1 MKILVKIVPIGFIFS
16 TLVGSAFAG
25 GGADMGEFYAA
36 PDGVKVIYGYNSSQY
51 GNLYRVST
59 NLYVQTKD
67 DAYLEDIKLLIQRL
81 KMSPTGREVLRQIA
95 AYTPVNAP
103 EDIVEPLIEHLQGVD
118 TTRVNVVTVIRE
130 PESAGRLFETI
141 PSNFV
146 DSQKSVLVY
155 PRQFNGKG
163 VSNTVFFST
172 KEVVNIP
179 GTDKPFDQAVALGH
193 ELIHARDY
201 ASGAMPQG
209 SVLLRHRH
217 PETGQV
223 TEYSIDNA
231 EYQTTGISHY
241 NNAES
246 GRDAETAISAIRSD
260 VVMRREDMYFR
271 WISSGQNKPKAYL
284 KNEKVFSEFHLAD
297 DLGAYKRNTYWPA
310 GQYQYHPYTVE
321 VRPAAA
327 GSLSPK
333 WDTLEGKQAHTEV
346 RRALN
351 QSLSEGKETAI
362 VLVDATEQRLSQSL
376 QNSPALTRRG
386 LGNQSAIL
394 SYAAKN
400 NIKVVNAYS
409 SENETPLASLKKK
422 KRSRMYRAMSGQS
435 ESSNGYK
442 EVQFSVD
449 NQSLLSQELEG
460 QDTVLV
466 MAYSDGQMTTNI
478 VDNLSDDLNRQV
490 LVSRH
495 SNLDYQPSN
504 LNAEESAAWLN
515 LREKRNVK
523 MLGSGSRSRFNI
535 CSIQ

>member
-1 MKILVKIVPIGFIFS
+1 MKTLTKVMSVIFTFSILI
-16 TLVGSAFAG
+16 GSAFAG
-25 GGADMGEFYAA
+25 GGAEMGEFYAA
-36 PDGVKVIYGYNSSQY
+36 PDGVKVIYGHNTPQY

-67 DAYLEDIKLLIQRL
+67 DAYLADIKLLIQKL
-81 KMSPTGREVLRQIA
+81 KISPTGREVLRQIA
-95 AYTPVNAP
+95 TYTPVNAP
-103 EDIVEPLIEHLQGVD
+103 EDTVAPLIEHLQGVD
-118 TTRVNVVTVIRE
+118 TNKVNVVTVIRE
-130 PESAGRLFETI
+130 PESAGRLFETV
-141 PSNFV
+141 PSSFV
-146 DSQKSVLVY
+146 DRQKSELVY
-155 PRQFNGKG
+155 SRQFDGKG

-172 KEVVNIP
+172 QEVVNIP
-179 GTDKPFDQAVALGH
+179 GTDKPFDQVVALGH

-201 ASGAMPQG
+201 ASGAMPPG
-209 SVLLRHRH
+209 SVLLKHRH

-223 TEYSIDNA
+223 TEYSIENA
-231 EYQTTGISHY
+231 EYQTTGIFHY

-260 VVMRREDMYFR
+260 AIMRREEMYFR
-271 WISSGQNKPKAYL
+271 WKSNGQNKPKAYL
-284 KNEKVFSEFHLAD
+284 KNEKVVSEFHLAD

-333 WDTLEGKQAHTEV
+333 WNTLEGKQAHVEV

-362 VLVDATEQRLSQSL
+362 VLIDATEQRLSQSL
-376 QNSPALTRRG
+376 QHSPALTRRG

-394 SYAAKN
+394 NYAAKN

-422 KRSRMYRAMSGQS
+422 KRSRMYRAILGQP
-435 ESSNGYK
+435 ESSGGYK
-442 EVQFSVD
+442 DVQFSLD

-478 VDNLSDDLNRQV
+478 VDSLSDDLNKQV

-504 LNAEESAAWLN
+504 LSVEESTAWLN
-515 LREKRNVK
+515 IREKQNVK

>member
-1 MKILVKIVPIGFIFS
+1 MITLTKVMSVIFTFLILI
-16 TLVGSAFAG
+16 GSAFAG
-25 GGADMGEFYAA
+25 GGAEMGEFYAA
-36 PDGVKVIYGYNSSQY
+36 PDGVKVIYGYNTPQY

-67 DAYLEDIKLLIQRL
+67 DAYLADIKLLIQKL
-81 KMSPTGREVLRQIA
+81 KISPTGREVLRQIA
-95 AYTPVNAP
+95 TYTPVNAP
-103 EDIVEPLIEHLQGVD
+103 EDTVAPLIEHLQGVD
-118 TTRVNVVTVIRE
+118 TNKVNVVTVIRE
-130 PESAGRLFETI
+130 PESAGRLFETV
-141 PSNFV
+141 PSSFV
-146 DSQKSVLVY
+146 DRQKSELVY
-155 PRQFNGKG
+155 SRQFDGKG

-172 KEVVNIP
+172 QEVVNIP

-201 ASGAMPQG
+201 ASGAMPPG
-209 SVLLRHRH
+209 SVLLKHRH

-223 TEYSIDNA
+223 TEYSIENA
-231 EYQTTGISHY
+231 EYQTTGIFHY

-260 VVMRREDMYFR
+260 AIMRREEMYFR
-271 WISSGQNKPKAYL
+271 WKSNGQNKPKANL
-284 KNEKVFSEFHLAD
+284 KNEKVVSEFHLAD

-333 WDTLEGKQAHTEV
+333 WNTLEGKQAHVEV

-362 VLVDATEQRLSQSL
+362 VLIDATEQRLSQSL
-376 QNSPALTRRG
+376 QHSPALTRRG

-394 SYAAKN
+394 NYAAKN

-422 KRSRMYRAMSGQS
+422 KRSRMYRAILGQP
-435 ESSNGYK
+435 ESSGGYK
-442 EVQFSVD
+442 DVQFSLD

-478 VDNLSDDLNRQV
+478 VDSLSDDLNKQV

-504 LNAEESAAWLN
+504 LSVEESTAWLN
-515 LREKRNVK
+515 IREKQNVK

>member
-1 MKILVKIVPIGFIFS
+1 MKTLTKVMSVIFTFSILI
-16 TLVGSAFAG
+16 GSAFAG
-25 GGADMGEFYAA
+25 GGAEMGEFYAA
-36 PDGVKVIYGYNSSQY
+36 PDGVKVIYGYNTPQY

-67 DAYLEDIKLLIQRL
+67 DAYLADIKLLIQKL
-81 KMSPTGREVLRQIA
+81 KISPTGREVLRQIA
-95 AYTPVNAP
+95 TYTPVNAP
-103 EDIVEPLIEHLQGVD
+103 EDTVAPLIEHLQGVD
-118 TTRVNVVTVIRE
+118 TNKVNVVTVIRE
-130 PESAGRLFETI
+130 PESAGRLFETV
-141 PSNFV
+141 PSSFV
-146 DSQKSVLVY
+146 DRQKSELVY
-155 PRQFNGKG
+155 LRQFDGKG

-172 KEVVNIP
+172 QEVVNIP

-201 ASGAMPQG
+201 ASGAMPPG
-209 SVLLRHRH
+209 SVLLKHRH

-223 TEYSIDNA
+223 TEYSIENA
-231 EYQTTGISHY
+231 EYQTTGIFHY

-260 VVMRREDMYFR
+260 AIMRREEMYFR
-271 WISSGQNKPKAYL
+271 WKSNGQNKPKAYL
-284 KNEKVFSEFHLAD
+284 KNEKVVSEFHVAD
-297 DLGAYKRNTYWPA
+297 DVGAYKRNTYWPA

-333 WDTLEGKQAHTEV
+333 WNTLEGKQAHVEV

-362 VLVDATEQRLSQSL
+362 VLIDATEQRLSQSL
-376 QNSPALTRRG
+376 QHSPALTRRG

-394 SYAAKN
+394 NYAAKN

-409 SENETPLASLKKK
+409 SENKTPLASLKKK
-422 KRSRMYRAMSGQS
+422 KRSRMYRAILGQP
-435 ESSNGYK
+435 ESSGGYK
-442 EVQFSVD
+442 DVQFSLD

-478 VDNLSDDLNRQV
+478 VDSLSDDLNKQV

-504 LNAEESAAWLN
+504 LSVEESTAWLN
-515 LREKRNVK
+515 IREKQNVK

>member
-1 MKILVKIVPIGFIFS
+1 MKTLTKVMSVIFTFLILI
-16 TLVGSAFAG
+16 GSAFAG
-25 GGADMGEFYAA
+25 GGAEMGEFYAA
-36 PDGVKVIYGYNSSQY
+36 PDGVKVIYGYNTPQY

-67 DAYLEDIKLLIQRL
+67 DAYLADIKLLIQKL
-81 KMSPTGREVLRQIA
+81 KISPTGREVLRQIA
-95 AYTPVNAP
+95 TYTPVNAP
-103 EDIVEPLIEHLQGVD
+103 EDTVAPLIEHLQGVD
-118 TTRVNVVTVIRE
+118 TNKVNVVTVIRE
-130 PESAGRLFETI
+130 PESAGRLFETV
-141 PSNFV
+141 PSSFV
-146 DSQKSVLVY
+146 DRQKSELVY
-155 PRQFNGKG
+155 SRQFDGKG

-172 KEVVNIP
+172 QEVVNIP

-201 ASGAMPQG
+201 ASGAMPPG
-209 SVLLRHRH
+209 SVLLKHRH

-223 TEYSIDNA
+223 TEYSIENA
-231 EYQTTGISHY
+231 EYQTTGIFHY

-260 VVMRREDMYFR
+260 AIMRREEMYFR
-271 WISSGQNKPKAYL
+271 WKSNGQNKPKAYL
-284 KNEKVFSEFHLAD
+284 KNEKVVSEFHLAD

-333 WDTLEGKQAHTEV
+333 WNTLEGKQAHVEV

-362 VLVDATEQRLSQSL
+362 VLIDATEQRLSQSL
-376 QNSPALTRRG
+376 QHSPALTRRG

-394 SYAAKN
+394 NYAAKN

-422 KRSRMYRAMSGQS
+422 KRSRMYRAILGQP
-435 ESSNGYK
+435 ESSGGYK
-442 EVQFSVD
+442 DVHFSLD

-478 VDNLSDDLNRQV
+478 VDSLSDDLNKQV
-490 LVSRH
+490 LVSRY

-504 LNAEESAAWLN
+504 LSVEESTAWLN
-515 LREKRNVK
+515 IREKQNVK

>member
-1 MKILVKIVPIGFIFS
+1 MKILAKMVCIVFTFS
-16 TLVGSAFAG
+16 TLVGSALAG
-25 GGADMGEFYAA
+25 GGAEMGEFYAA

-67 DAYLEDIKLLIQRL
+67 DAYLADIKLLIQRL

-103 EDIVEPLIEHLQGVD
+103 EDAVEPLIEHLQGVD
-118 TTRVNVVTVIRE
+118 TTKVNVVTVIRE
-130 PESAGRLFETI
+130 PEGAGRLFETV
-141 PSNFV
+141 PSTFAER
-146 DSQKSVLVY
+146 QKSELVY
-155 PRQFNGKG
+155 LRQFDGKG

-179 GTDKPFDQAVALGH
+179 GTTKPFDQAVALGH

-201 ASGAMPQG
+201 ASGAMPRG
-209 SVLLRHRH
+209 SVILKHRH

-223 TEYSIDNA
+223 TEYSIDKA

-241 NNAES
+241 NNAEN
-246 GRDAETAISAIRSD
+246 GRDAETAIDEIRND
-260 VVMRREDMYFR
+260 VIMRREEMYFR
-271 WISSGQNKPKAYL
+271 WKSSGQNKPKAYL
-284 KNEKVFSEFHLAD
+284 KNEKVVSEFHLAD

-310 GQYQYHPYTVE
+310 GHYQYHPYTVE

-376 QNSPALTRRG
+376 QNSPVLTRRG

-394 SYAAKN
+394 NYAAKN

-409 SENETPLASLKKK
+409 SENETPLSSLKKR
-422 KRSRMYRAMSGQS
+422 KRSRLYRAISGQS
-435 ESSNGYK
+435 ERSNGYK
-442 EVQFSVD
+442 DVQFSAD

-478 VDNLSDDLNRQV
+478 VDSLSDDLNRQV

-504 LNAEESAAWLN
+504 LSSEESTAWLN
-515 LREKRNVK
+515 IREKQNVK

>member
-1 MKILVKIVPIGFIFS
+1 MKTLTKVMSVIFTFLILI
-16 TLVGSAFAG
+16 GSAFAG
-25 GGADMGEFYAA
+25 GGAEMGEFYAA
-36 PDGVKVIYGYNSSQY
+36 PDGVKVIYGYNTPQY

-67 DAYLEDIKLLIQRL
+67 DAYLADIKLLIQKL
-81 KMSPTGREVLRQIA
+81 KISPTGREVLRQIA
-95 AYTPVNAP
+95 TYTPVNAP
-103 EDIVEPLIEHLQGVD
+103 EDTVAPLIEHLQGVD
-118 TTRVNVVTVIRE
+118 TNKVNVVTVIRE
-130 PESAGRLFETI
+130 PESAGRLFETV
-141 PSNFV
+141 PSSFV
-146 DSQKSVLVY
+146 DRQKSELVY
-155 PRQFNGKG
+155 LRQFDGKG

-172 KEVVNIP
+172 QEVVNIP

-201 ASGAMPQG
+201 ASGAMPPG
-209 SVLLRHRH
+209 SVLLKHRH

-223 TEYSIDNA
+223 TEYSIENA
-231 EYQTTGISHY
+231 EYQTTGIFHY

-260 VVMRREDMYFR
+260 AIMRREEMYFR
-271 WISSGQNKPKAYL
+271 WKSNGQNKPKAYL
-284 KNEKVFSEFHLAD
+284 KNEKVVSEFHLAD

-333 WDTLEGKQAHTEV
+333 WNTLEGKQAHVEV

-362 VLVDATEQRLSQSL
+362 VLIDATEQRLSQSL
-376 QNSPALTRRG
+376 QHSPALTRRG

-394 SYAAKN
+394 NYAAKN

-422 KRSRMYRAMSGQS
+422 KRSRMYRAILGQP
-435 ESSNGYK
+435 ESSGGYK
-442 EVQFSVD
+442 DVQFSLD

-478 VDNLSDDLNRQV
+478 VDSLSDDLNKQV

-504 LNAEESAAWLN
+504 LSVEDSTAWLN
-515 LREKRNVK
+515 IREKQNVK

>member
-1 MKILVKIVPIGFIFS
+1 MKTLTKVMPVIFTFLILI
-16 TLVGSAFAG
+16 GSAFAG
-25 GGADMGEFYAA
+25 GGAEMGEFYAA
-36 PDGVKVIYGYNSSQY
+36 PDGVKVIYGYNTPQY

-67 DAYLEDIKLLIQRL
+67 DAYLADIKLLIQKL
-81 KMSPTGREVLRQIA
+81 KISPTGREVLRQIA
-95 AYTPVNAP
+95 TYTPVNAP
-103 EDIVEPLIEHLQGVD
+103 EDTVAPLIEHLQGVD
-118 TTRVNVVTVIRE
+118 TNKVNVVTVIRE
-130 PESAGRLFETI
+130 PESAGRLFETV
-141 PSNFV
+141 PSSFV
-146 DSQKSVLVY
+146 DRQKSELVY
-155 PRQFNGKG
+155 SRQFDGKG

-172 KEVVNIP
+172 QEVVNIP

-201 ASGAMPQG
+201 ASGAMPPG
-209 SVLLRHRH
+209 SVLLKHRH

-223 TEYSIDNA
+223 TEYSIENA
-231 EYQTTGISHY
+231 EYQTTGIFHY

-260 VVMRREDMYFR
+260 AIMRREEMYFR
-271 WISSGQNKPKAYL
+271 WKSNGQNKPKAYL
-284 KNEKVFSEFHLAD
+284 KNEKVVSEFHLAD

-333 WDTLEGKQAHTEV
+333 WNTLEGKQAHVEV

-362 VLVDATEQRLSQSL
+362 VLIDATEQRLSQSL
-376 QNSPALTRRG
+376 QHSPALTRRG

-394 SYAAKN
+394 NYAAKN

-422 KRSRMYRAMSGQS
+422 KRSRMYRAILGQP
-435 ESSNGYK
+435 ESSGGYK
-442 EVQFSVD
+442 DVQFSLD

-478 VDNLSDDLNRQV
+478 VDSLSDDLNKQV
-490 LVSRH
+490 LVSRY

-504 LNAEESAAWLN
+504 LSVEESTAWLN
-515 LREKRNVK
+515 IREKQNVK